1 MSVQSTNSMRDPRIE
16 KVVVHMGVGEA
27 GKKLQNAEE
36 ILNAITGQTGVQTI
50 SKSTIADFGIRK
62 GDPIGA
68 KVTLRS
74 KAAVEFLKLALPHA
88 NISKSSFDNE
98 GNLSFGLSEHIVFP
112 DQDYNPSIGIYGL
125 DVTVVLN
132 RAGARIKRRRRRSK
146 SIPMSHRLTTEESVT
161 FIESTFNVEVQSDE

>member
-62 GDPIGA
+62 GEP
-68 KVTLRS
+68 
-74 KAAVEFLKLALPHA
+74 
-88 NISKSSFDNE
+88 
-98 GNLSFGLSEHIVFP
+98 
-112 DQDYNPSIGIYGL
+112 IGIY
-125 DVTVVLN
+125 
-132 RAGARIKRRRRRSK
+132 ICSQIHQRSINTIAK
-146 SIPMSHRLTTEESVT
+146 MKL
-161 FIESTFNVEVQSDE
+161 

>member
-1 MSVQSTNSMRDPRIE
+1 MSVQSTNIMRNPRIE
-16 KVVVHMGVGEA
+16 KVVVHVGVGEA

-36 ILNAITGQTGVQTI
+36 ILNQITGQNSIQTI

-62 GDPIGA
+62 GEPIGA
-68 KVTLRS
+68 KVTLRNTS
-74 KAAVEFLKLALPHA
+74 AIEFLQLALPHA
-88 NISKSSFDNE
+88 SLNKGSFDNE

-112 DQDYNPSIGIYGL
+112 DQDYNPSIGLYGL

-132 RAGARIKRRRRRSK
+132 RAGSRLKRRRRRSK
-146 SIPMSHRLTTEESVT
+146 PIPTSHRLTIEESIE